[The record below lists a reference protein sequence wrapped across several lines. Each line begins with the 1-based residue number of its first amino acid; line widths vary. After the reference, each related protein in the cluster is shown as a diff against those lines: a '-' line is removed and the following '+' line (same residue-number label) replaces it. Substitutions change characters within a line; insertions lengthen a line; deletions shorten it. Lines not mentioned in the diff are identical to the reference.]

1 MLSEVKQY
9 LRVFDESDEED
20 LEIQMMIEAGK
31 ESIRLSTGKRFN
43 EENPLHRLCLCLY
56 VSHNYENRGIYT
68 LDKHKN
74 LDFSIQTM
82 LTLIKYGSDDDA
94 QVTPND

>member
-9 LRVFDESDEED
+9 LRVFDESEEED
-20 LEIQMMIEAGK
+20 LEIQMMIKAAK
-31 ESIRLSTGKRFN
+31 KSIKISTGKRFN
-43 EENPLHRLCLCLY
+43 ENDDLHRLCLCLY

-68 LDKHKN
+68 LDKHKD
-74 LDFSIQTM
+74 LSFSLNQM

>member
-1 MLSEVKQY
+1 MLNEVKQY
-9 LRVFDESDEED
+9 LRVFDESEEED

-43 EENPLHRLCLCLY
+43 EENSLHRLCLCLY

-68 LDKHKN
+68 LDKHKD
-74 LDFSIQTM
+74 LSFSLNTM
-82 LTLIKYGSDDDA
+82 LTLIKYGGED
-94 QVTPND
+94 VEKITPND